1 MTAQPT
7 PPKLCACRL
16 APVATKEEHA
26 AAHAAGKCVPCYK
39 IYEDMKLYLSM
50 TAKAAK

>member
-7 PPKLCACRL
+7 PSKLCVCRL

-26 AAHAAGKCVPCYK
+26 AAHAAGKCVPCWEIDEIIK
-39 IYEDMKLYLSM
+39 LRIGMKVE
-50 TAKAAK
+50 TK

>member
-7 PPKLCACRL
+7 PPKRCACGL

-26 AAHAAGKCVPCYK
+26 AAHAAGKCAMCYDIEALIK
-39 IYEDMKLYLSM
+39 IRLGMKVE
-50 TAKAAK
+50 TK